1 MLAFFYNFLFLFAS
15 EAAPTSGGGQS
26 GWQQVLHFWENYM
39 NIPGFELWKF
49 INLGIFV
56 IALYLLLR
64 KPLSSGFKAKREQ
77 IRAELIKAQEE
88 RDAAMKKLQ
97 EVEGRLAM
105 LDTEVAQIQEKAA
118 ADAETEKARI
128 AAQTESDIAKMREQ
142 AQNEIAR
149 AGLQARQELR
159 KFSAEESI
167 RLAEEMLRQKVGS
180 DTDAKLVKAGID
192 NLAGINNPGG
202 LN

>member
-15 EAAPTSGGGQS
+15 EAAHTTSAGGQT
-26 GWQQVLHFWENYM
+26 GWQQFLHFWENYM

-56 IALYLLLR
+56 LALYLLLR
-64 KPLSSGFKAKREQ
+64 KPLSAGFKAKREQ

-105 LDTEVAQIQEKAA
+105 LDTEVAQIKDKAA
-118 ADAETEKARI
+118 ADIETEKARI
-128 AAQTESDIAKMREQ
+128 AGQTDSDIAKMREQ

-167 RLAEEMLRQKVGS
+167 RLAEEMLRKKVGS
-180 DTDAKLVKAGID
+180 DTDSKFVKTGID
-192 NLAGINNPGG
+192 NLGG